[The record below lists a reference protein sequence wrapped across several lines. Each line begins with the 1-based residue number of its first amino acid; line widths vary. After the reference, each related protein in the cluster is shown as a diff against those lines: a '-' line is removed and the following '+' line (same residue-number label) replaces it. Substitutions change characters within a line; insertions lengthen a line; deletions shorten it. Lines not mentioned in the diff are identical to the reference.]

1 MFLIHRAYLLTL
13 PADVQGYDACFH
25 ITSYECKGNDGVGA
39 RPGTGLFSQPV
50 PAPPPQPPPPTP
62 QPIQPPKFI
71 DVNIPILLVLMNVMK
86 GYSLT
91 ASDRA
96 RILIKVEDMIEE
108 ALNGSCDLLHVS
120 YAGKYHGSWQNRR
133 LSTETETLFM
143 PIIATLNCRED
154 LAEMASQS
162 IMKYLMNNMNALV
175 NHVKKINPSAFANL
189 QMNLEKLDLADVD
202 MRPPTLRPT
211 PRMVVAKYPF
221 LLTLMN
227 VMEGYS
233 LSDDDSAKVLSKVTE
248 IVEDALIPVPS
259 GLIGVEF
266 GGRYTGPRDGRSLL
280 RGRHLTGTLFLPMIA
295 TFSCS
300 EDLIDMS
307 NLAIME
313 AMMDNMES
321 LLDFLKAMNP
331 EAFANAQINVEKLDL
346 ADVVKESTD
355 ETSASILTNV
365 PWWVWVL
372 LAGIMLLFCICCYC
386 RCAGSP
392 CQNYKASRGRTKRAE
407 VKNELMMEG

>member
-1 MFLIHRAYLLTL
+1 M
-13 PADVQGYDACFH
+13 
-25 ITSYECKGNDGVGA
+25 
-39 RPGTGLFSQPV
+39 
-50 PAPPPQPPPPTP
+50 PAPPPPPPPPTP

-120 YAGKYHGSWQNRR
+120 YAGKYHGPWQKRR
-133 LSTETETLFM
+133 LSTDTETLFM

-175 NHVKKINPSAFANL
+175 NHMKKMNPSAFANL

-221 LLTLMN
+221 LLTLVN

-233 LSDDDSAKVLSKVTE
+233 LSDDDRAKVLSKVTE
-248 IVEDALIPVPS
+248 IVEEALILVPS

-266 GGRYTGPRDGRSLL
+266 GGRYTDPRDGRSLL
-280 RGRHLTGTLFLPMIA
+280 RSRHLTGTLFLPMIA

-307 NLAIME
+307 NLATME

-321 LLDFLKAMNP
+321 LLEFMKAMNP
-331 EAFANAQINVEKLDL
+331 EAFANAQMNVEKLDL
-346 ADVVKESTD
+346 ADVIKESTD
-355 ETSASILTNV
+355 EASASILTNV

-372 LAGIMLLFCICCYC
+372 LAGIILLFCICCYC